1 MIRLTNWFNKKP
13 VYVNENRLA
22 LVEGVYTDEGEMTK
36 TRICCPKP
44 IYVSETPEEVVAK
57 VNYQQSGL
65 RIYDSDVGTSPEVLT
80 HDTAD

>member
-1 MIRLTNWFNKKP
+1 MIKLTNWFNKKP

-36 TRICCPKP
+36 TRVCCPKP

-57 VNYQQSGL
+57 IDMSKSCWK
-65 RIYDSDVGTSPEVLT
+65 IYDSDVDIPVEVTAHGT
-80 HDTAD
+80 D

>member
-1 MIRLTNWFNKKP
+1 MIQLTNWFNKKP

-36 TRICCPKP
+36 TRVCCPKP

-57 VNYQQSGL
+57 IKASRLQLVFEGGEA
-65 RIYDSDVGTSPEVLT
+65 VCAG
-80 HDTAD
+80 A